1 MGWIFLMQCHG
12 VQFMSLYAA
21 SLYFH
26 GHGMAGWQCQP
37 HGMTGQDVAGPPTPD
52 IGQAEE
58 SFLGGYLAELR
69 AVQLYFSYNCA
80 VGACN
85 NAGLICKAA

>member
-1 MGWIFLMQCHG
+1 MGWTFLMQCHG
-12 VQFMSLYAA
+12 VQFMSLYAV

-58 SFLGGYLAELR
+58 SFLGGYLAELLPCSWTFRTTVQSVR
-69 AVQLYFSYNCA
+69 ATMQ
-80 VGACN
+80 G
-85 NAGLICKAA
+85 